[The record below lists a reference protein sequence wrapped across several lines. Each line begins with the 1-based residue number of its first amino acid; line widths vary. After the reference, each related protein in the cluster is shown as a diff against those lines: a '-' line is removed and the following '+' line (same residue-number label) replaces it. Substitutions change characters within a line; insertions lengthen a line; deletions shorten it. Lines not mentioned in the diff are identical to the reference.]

1 LEGIQLLGQ
10 KQQAFRDKKVIQ
22 NLAGKIYE
30 KETKAE
36 GNRQTDRKKE

>member
-1 LEGIQLLGQ
+1 LQGIQFWGQ
-10 KQQAFRDKKVIQ
+10 KQQAFRDKKVMQ

-36 GNRQTDRKKE
+36 ENR